1 MTLID
6 GEGTEFSVQSA
17 WARQSFLSV
26 VVVQRGMATSL
37 TSYDFQKRRYR
48 REKEMSVYI
57 KDEEGVLHTPVQF

>member
-1 MTLID
+1 MVR
-6 GEGTEFSVQSA
+6 VQSF
-17 WARQSFLSV
+17 RFRVPGRDKVFLSV

>member
-1 MTLID
+1 MVR
-6 GEGTEFSVQSA
+6 VQSF
-17 WARQSFLSV
+17 RFRVPGRDEVFLSV